1 MTPSFRNMLI
11 GAALAVAGVACA
23 QTAPQTPELAQKW
36 KDKSLFNI
44 SVNTLDGAPAKLDQ
58 YAGKVVLVVN
68 CASKCGYTRQYAGL
82 QKLWDEYKDKG
93 LVVIGFPSNDFGGQ
107 EPGTAEEIA
116 TFCSKNYGVTFPM
129 MAKCQTKAGEG
140 QSPVYEFLGTR
151 TGKLPGWNFCKYLVG
166 KDGQPIEFYAS
177 GTSPDSAELKKAI
190 DAALAASA
198 PAAGSADGSAGAKA
212 PAAPATPA
220 PPASPAPP
228 KSGA

>member
-1 MTPSFRNMLI
+1 MSPSFRNMLI

-36 KDKSLFNI
+36 KDRSLFTI
-44 SVNTLDGAPAKLDQ
+44 PVNSLDGSPAKLDQ

-68 CASKCGYTRQYAGL
+68 CASKCGYTRQYTGL

-107 EPGTAEEIA
+107 EPGSAEEIA

-129 MAKCQTKAGEG
+129 MAKCQTRAGEG
-140 QSPVYEFLGTR
+140 QSPVFEFLGTR

-166 KDGQPIEFYAS
+166 KDGQPIAFYAS
-177 GTSPDSAELKKAI
+177 GTAPDSDELKKAI
-190 DAALAASA
+190 DAALAAAA
-198 PAAGSADGSAGAKA
+198 PTA

-220 PPASPAPP
+220 APASPAPP

>member
-1 MTPSFRNMLI
+1 MSPSFRNMLI

-36 KDKSLFNI
+36 KDKSLFTI
-44 SVNTLDGAPAKLDQ
+44 PVNALDGADGNLGQ
-58 YAGKVVLVVN
+58 YSGKVVLVVN
-68 CASKCGYTRQYAGL
+68 CASKCGYTRQYSGL

-129 MAKCQTKAGEG
+129 MAKCQTKAGDG
-140 QSPVYEFLGTR
+140 QSPVFEFLGTR

-166 KDGQPIEFYAS
+166 KDGQPISFYAS
-177 GTSPDSAELKKAI
+177 GIGPDSEELKKAI
-190 DAALAASA
+190 DAALAAA
-198 PAAGSADGSAGAKA
+198 A
-212 PAAPATPA
+212 PAAPTEPASPATPA
-220 PPASPAPP
+220 APASPAPP